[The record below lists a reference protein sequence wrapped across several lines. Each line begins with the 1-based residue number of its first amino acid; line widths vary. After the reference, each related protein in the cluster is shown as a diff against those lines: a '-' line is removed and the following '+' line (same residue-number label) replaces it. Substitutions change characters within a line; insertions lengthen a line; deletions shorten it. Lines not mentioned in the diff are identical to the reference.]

1 MKALSAKLPLMG
13 KISPSDL
20 QVIAQGTEGFT
31 GADLKALLYNAQ
43 LKQIDQQS
51 KSVPQETSGACIVT
65 FPLYGVSNLQSNLF
79 AFFLKRKHWIVF
91 APKFL
96 KKNKNKFD

>member
-1 MKALSAKLPLMG
+1 MG

-51 KSVPQETSGACIVT
+51 KSVPQETSACIVT

-79 AFFLKRKHWIVF
+79 AFFLK
-91 APKFL
+91 
-96 KKNKNKFD
+96 KKTLDSFCTKISEKEQK